1 MTPKEMEVF
10 AKAMARIFS
19 IYGDEVTENMLSV
32 WQRALAEYDLRD
44 ITRAMQL
51 HVKDPQRGRFKPVP
65 ADIIFHLTDT
75 IPKEKRVERA
85 LLAEERHALA
95 DPVHNAMYM
104 ADNDR
109 KLGLLTDE
117 QHTEKMA
124 ALRRKLFEID
134 SDERFQRLLA
144 PLAK

>member
-1 MTPKEMEVF
+1 MTPQEMQVF

-65 ADIIFHLTDT
+65 ADIIHHLTDT

-95 DPVHNAMYM
+95 DPVHREMYM

-117 QHTEKMA
+117 QHAEKMTK
-124 ALRRKLFEID
+124 LRRRLFEID

>member
-10 AKAMARIFS
+10 AKAMSRVFS
-19 IYGDEVTENMLSV
+19 VYGDEVTETLLTV

-51 HVKDPQRGRFKPVP
+51 HVKDPQRGRYKPVP
-65 ADIIFHLTDT
+65 ADIIHHLTDT
-75 IPKEKRVERA
+75 IPKEKRIERA

-109 KLGLLTDE
+109 KLGLLTPE
-117 QHTEKMA
+117 QHAAKMQ
-124 ALRRKLFEID
+124 ALRAKLFEID